1 MTLTKP
7 LPANQRKGNEM
18 DIKNLDAVRNNLKCG
33 EYDGTDIM
41 RAWLAIDELQT
52 LRTEITTL
60 RQQLAEQPNVDVLVE
75 ALSEARQLIMDI
87 NSRRYEFIEEALAAY
102 QSKNEKE

>member
-1 MTLTKP
+1 MTNIEAL
-7 LPANQRKGNEM
+7 E
-18 DIKNLDAVRNNLKCG
+18 
-33 EYDGTDIM
+33 
-41 RAWLAIDELQT
+41 LAIDELQT

-75 ALSEARQLIMDI
+75 ALETISNWRFSWDGDCGVTSVADK
-87 NSRRYEFIEEALAAY
+87 ALATY